1 MMVHYN
7 TSIQPLL
14 KRHQN
19 KEYEC
24 FTGPGGFM
32 GYGDLWG
39 FIWHDSIII
48 NPGLDLWEFISPGV
62 FP

>member
-1 MMVHYN
+1 MVHYN
-7 TSIQPLL
+7 TSTQPLL
-14 KRHQN
+14 KGPQN

-24 FTGPGGFM
+24 FTGPSGFM

-39 FIWHDSIII
+39 FIWHDSFIIR
-48 NPGLDLWEFISPGV
+48 PGSDLWGFISSDF